1 MRALHFFL
9 PVFLALSAPLL
20 AAEALKSGVF
30 TPPRAAPAFTLQ
42 GSHDEPLTLAALR
55 GKVVLLGFG
64 FSSCREVCPITLNT
78 LAQAHKQL
86 GAQASELQVVYI
98 TVDPERD
105 DAARLKQYLGHFNPT
120 FIGGTGSP
128 AELAAVRKEY
138 GILAEKRANADGD
151 YSHSSFVYLID
162 RKGLLRALMTYGHEP
177 QDYVHDVRVLLSE

>member
-1 MRALHFFL
+1 MAALRCLVLFFL
-9 PVFLALSAPLL
+9 VSTQALGAV
-20 AAEALKSGVF
+20 ELKSGVF
-30 TPPRAAPAFTLQ
+30 TPPREAPAFTLQ
-42 GSHDEPLTLAALR
+42 GSNGEPLTLAAFR

-64 FSSCREVCPITLNT
+64 FSSCKEVCPITLNT

-86 GAQASELQVVYI
+86 GDWASELQVVYI

-105 DAARLKQYLGHFNPT
+105 DAAQLAQYLKHFNPS
-120 FIGGTGSP
+120 FLGGTGSA

-162 RKGLLRALMTYGHEP
+162 RKGLLRALMTYGHAP
-177 QDYVHDVRVLLSE
+177 QDYVHDVRALLAE